1 MPECILSMCVGLCLH
16 RCRSTCVLAKE
27 TPERLNA
34 FGGQMLGSRVISG
47 SSLSWK
53 PTQLQGSEANC
64 PRNSSRVQE
73 FLQLHQRKL
82 IVKSIVVS
90 LPERVNRG
98 TYHCIVTSERWQ
110 DTKMAGEW
118 MRIDDHRL
126 TVVCTLIRIRIK

>member
-1 MPECILSMCVGLCLH
+1 MCVSLCLH
-16 RCRSTCVLAKE
+16 RCRSTCLLAKE
-27 TPERLNA
+27 SPERLNA
-34 FGGQMLGSRVISG
+34 FGGQTLRSRVISG

-53 PTQLQGSEANC
+53 PLSYRAQKPTVPGTAIVS
-64 PRNSSRVQE
+64 RSS
-73 FLQLHQRKL
+73 FHQRKL

-98 TYHCIVTSERWQ
+98 TYHCIITSERWQ
-110 DTKMAGEW
+110 DIKMAGEW